1 MNTPICDFV
10 RRYAQSSA
18 LRLHMPGHKG
28 NNFLGIEALD
38 ITEIDGADALYDASG
53 IIKESENNASKL
65 FGCDTFYST
74 EGSSLCIRAMMHLV
88 SLYSES
94 QGKKPTVLAARNVH
108 RTFLTA
114 AAMLD
119 IDVQWIFPS
128 KNESYMTCTI
138 EPAEL
143 EKTILGSTVKPC
155 ALYITSPDYLGNV
168 LDIEAISRVC
178 KKHGVLLVVDNAHGA
193 YLRFLEKSQHPI
205 DLGADMCCDS
215 AHKTLPVL
223 TGGAYLHIS
232 KAAPK
237 LFCERAADAL
247 GMFGSTSPSYLILQ
261 SLDMANAYLDNGYSD
276 RLREFSDLVG
286 AMKRELEFHGYT
298 FDGIETIKLSV
309 KAKDYGYTGHELAQS
324 LRENGIEVEFC
335 DADYVVMMLTLEIG
349 KEGVSLLKKA
359 LLSIPKK
366 EQILSLPPEIGVSET
381 AITIRQAVLSECE
394 EINVSESV
402 GRIVA
407 DVSFSCPP
415 AVPIIVCGE
424 VITEKTVNAFR
435 YYGIKTCRV
444 VKEKK

>member
-10 RRYAQSSA
+10 RLYAQKKA

-28 NNFLGIEALD
+28 NAFLGVEELD
-38 ITEIDGADALYDASG
+38 ITEIDGADSLYEASG

-74 EGSSLCIRAMMHLV
+74 EGSSLCIRAMMYLV
-88 SLYSES
+88 SLYSAS
-94 QGKKPTVLAARNVH
+94 QGRKTTVLAARNVH

-119 IDVQWIFPS
+119 IDVQWLFPS
-128 KNESYMTCTI
+128 ENESYMTCKI
-138 EPAEL
+138 EPTEL
-143 EKTILGSTVKPC
+143 EMAISGATVKPC
-155 ALYITSPDYLGNV
+155 ALYITSPDYLGSIS
-168 LDIEAISRVC
+168 DIEAISGVC

-193 YLRFLEKSQHPI
+193 YLKFLEKSQHPI

-232 KAAPK
+232 KTAPK

-261 SLDMANAYLDNGYSD
+261 SLDMANVYLDNGYFH
-276 RLREFSDLVG
+276 RLCEFSAFVG
-286 AMKRELEFHGYT
+286 ITKRKLELHGYT
-298 FDGIETIKLSV
+298 FVGDEAMKLTV
-309 KAKDYGYTGHELAQS
+309 KAKDYGYVGYELS
-324 LRENGIEVEFC
+324 DLLRTQGVEVEFC
-335 DADYVVMMLTLEIG
+335 DTDYVVMMLTPEIG
-349 KEGVSLLKKA
+349 REGLYMLEKA
-359 LLSIPKK
+359 LLSIPKR
-366 EQILSLPPEIGVSET
+366 EPITSLPHKIGIPER
-381 AITIRQAVLSECE
+381 AMTIRQAVLSECE
-394 EINVSESV
+394 EIDVSESV
-402 GRIVA
+402 GRIAA

-424 VITEKTVNAFR
+424 VINEKTAKAFR
-435 YYGIKTCRV
+435 YYAIKTCRV